1 MEMEDNMRNQY
12 KFINLSRYLR
22 ENGENTI
29 VLKFSEIESILG
41 EKMCKS
47 AYNYPA
53 YWSLSK
59 THTFP
64 LAWINEGYTLKSL
77 DLKNRTIVLSKGDTK
92 AIKPKSI
99 IVTNPEIKVQFNHQ
113 IQGESDIKEKVLT
126 YYNETIKDE
135 NGRYKSWEHC
145 HSYFLKNRKNV
156 NKEIID
162 VMCLHLAFYLASW
175 GMYRGSSFLLQ
186 KDYKVH
192 YDVVKEI
199 LNERYNSLWNIDCEG
214 LTKENNLNL
223 IFEISEKIREIYI
236 GKRKN
241 LDGLEDVSEI
251 LISKILMGTFGCV
264 PAFDRFLKSGIKLK
278 NVGIQKYN
286 KKSLMELVY
295 FYKTNEQDFNECRIE
310 INQNGVEYPEMKL
323 VDMYF
328 WQIGYDNSSM
338 N

>member
-1 MEMEDNMRNQY
+1 MEDNMRNQY

-186 KDYKVH
+186 KDYRVH

>member
-1 MEMEDNMRNQY
+1 MRNQY

-186 KDYKVH
+186 KDYRVH

>member
-1 MEMEDNMRNQY
+1 MEENMRNQY
-12 KFINLSRYLR
+12 KFISLSRYLR
-22 ENGENTI
+22 ENDKNTI

-53 YWSLSK
+53 YWSLSE

-64 LAWINEGYTLKSL
+64 LAWINEGYTLKKL
-77 DLKNRTIVLSKGDTK
+77 DLTNRIIVLTKGDTELV
-92 AIKPKSI
+92 KSKSN
-99 IVTNPEIKVQFNHQ
+99 IVTNTKIEVQFKHPIKEEN
-113 IQGESDIKEKVLT
+113 DIKENVLS
-126 YYNETIKDE
+126 YYNEIVKDE
-135 NGRYKSWEHC
+135 NARYKSWEHC
-145 HSYFLKNRKNV
+145 HSYFLKHRKNV
-156 NKEIID
+156 NEEIID
-162 VMCLHLAFYLASW
+162 IMCLHLAFYLASW

-186 KDYKVH
+186 KDYRVH

-199 LNERYNSLWNIDCEG
+199 LNERYNSLWNIDCEE

-264 PAFDRFLKSGIKLK
+264 PVFDRFLKAGIKIK
-278 NVGIQKYN
+278 KVGIQKYN
-286 KKSLMELVY
+286 KKSLMELVR
-295 FYKTNEQDFNECRIE
+295 FYKINEQAFNNCRKE
-310 INQNGVEYPEMKL
+310 INQNGIEYPEMKL

-338 N
+338 K

>member
-1 MEMEDNMRNQY
+1 MEDNMRNQY